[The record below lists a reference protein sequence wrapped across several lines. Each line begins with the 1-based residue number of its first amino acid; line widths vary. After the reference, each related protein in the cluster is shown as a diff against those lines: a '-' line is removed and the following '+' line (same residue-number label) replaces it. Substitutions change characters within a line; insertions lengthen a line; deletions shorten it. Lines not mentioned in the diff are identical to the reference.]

1 VHPQERTGTAVKT
14 IVTALSADIYRELG
28 EPLFVKLWTG
38 LDSGRQS
45 RSVILHGLSLFS
57 RYQRPGSAAVV
68 LLDVLRLATP
78 EISNVNAKFCS
89 GQWSED
95 IVV

>member
-14 IVTALSADIYRELG
+14 IVTALGADIYRELG

-38 LDSGRQS
+38 LDSYRQS
-45 RSVILHGLSLFS
+45 RLVLLHGFSLFS
-57 RYQRPGSAAVV
+57 RYQQPGSTAVV

-78 EISNVNAKFCS
+78 EISNVNAKFFS